1 MNSPR
6 EVRHEFI
13 NLLPETLEEGV
24 LYISYKYKGMVHL
37 CFCGCR
43 RKVMT
48 PLSPTGWSVVFDG
61 RSVTVTPSIGNW
73 NLPCRSHYWI
83 RHGAIEWAPQ
93 WSQEMIDAGFAN
105 DRAAKRD
112 YYRPTEAPKA
122 SAPRPVAPPPAP
134 SSNLMERV
142 LAWLGF
148 R

>member
-1 MNSPR
+1 MNAPR

-48 PLSPTGWSVVFDG
+48 PLSPTGWSVGFDG
-61 RSVTVTPSIGNW
+61 RTVTVTPSIGNW

-83 RHGAIEWAPQ
+83 RRSAIEWAPQ
-93 WSQEMIDAGFAN
+93 WSQEMIDAGFAY
-105 DRAAKRD
+105 DRTAKQD
-112 YYRPTEAPKA
+112 FYRPQEAPKSSPAKPAIKQPA
-122 SAPRPVAPPPAP
+122 SQPNP
-134 SSNLMERV
+134 MERV